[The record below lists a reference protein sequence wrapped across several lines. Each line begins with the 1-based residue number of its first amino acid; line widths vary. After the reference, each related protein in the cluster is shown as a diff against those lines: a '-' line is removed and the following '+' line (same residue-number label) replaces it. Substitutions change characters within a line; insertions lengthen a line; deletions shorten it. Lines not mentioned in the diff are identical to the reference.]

1 LTEPRIVTLR
11 RVRLA
16 EELAA
21 IDGAIALL
29 ERRYLQEAKPCVA
42 RLEAIRGDI
51 EAALQLAAAS
61 D

>member
-1 LTEPRIVTLR
+1 MTLR

-51 EAALQLAAAS
+51 EAALQLVAAS